1 MPPASKYLHCPICRF
16 AAIDNYTG
24 VHHADCIRCGDYTIS
39 SEASAILEEVP
50 FDRRQAANVCGYLRE
65 NQGMMIMES
74 SLPFLRALRSPSVA
88 ERATKLLAWLA
99 RKNNVIGQEIRL
111 LSLRNYGQILARAS
125 EIDAMDDTTAK
136 QFRELLDP
144 FAISWSDEPTELD
157 FLLRTY
163 LAAEEQFIT
172 TDARGPWLSI
182 VITSR
187 GWKHLYDLP
196 AGTGSVGFVAM
207 WFAPEMNAAWEQ
219 SFHPAITDAG
229 YKALRIDKEE
239 HNNKIDDEILASIRA
254 SKFVVADFTEQRG
267 GVYYEAGFAQGLGK
281 PVIWTIR
288 EDHLPNVHFDTRQ
301 FNHIAWNLSALPDFK
316 LALQRRI
323 EASFGRG
330 PKA

>member
-1 MPPASKYLHCPICRF
+1 MPPAPKYLRCPICGF
-16 AAIDNYTG
+16 AATENYTG
-24 VHHADCIRCGDYTIS
+24 VHHVDCIRCGDYTIS
-39 SEASAILEEVP
+39 SEASAILDGVP
-50 FDRRQAANVCGYLRE
+50 FDNRQAANVCGYLRE
-65 NQGMMIMES
+65 NQGMMIIES
-74 SLPFLRALRSPSVA
+74 SLRFLRALRAPSVA

-99 RKNNVIGQEIRL
+99 RKNDVIGQEIRQL
-111 LSLRNYGQILARAS
+111 PPLNFGPILARAS
-125 EIDAMDDTTAK
+125 DAEAMDETTAK
-136 QFRELLDP
+136 QFRDLLDP
-144 FAISWSDEPTELD
+144 LAISWSNEPTELD

-163 LAAEEQFIT
+163 LAGGEQFISA
-172 TDARGPWLSI
+172 DARGPWLSI

-187 GWKHLYDLP
+187 GRKHLDALP
-196 AGTGSVGFVAM
+196 AGTSSVGFVAM

-219 SFHPAITDAG
+219 SFHPAITGAG
-229 YKALRIDKEE
+229 YKALRIDKKE

-288 EDHLPNVHFDTRQ
+288 EDHLKNVHFDTRQ